1 MKPPKPNNMNKQFEI
16 FKTLGKLDS
25 DNIPLILGHNPL
37 DIVGAKMYGVLPLL
51 TATHMVAKV
60 KGQLSEFVGENVIQL
75 MDKENSGPNAMC
87 AIYKLTAVSDY
98 KVSKLKPSQWP
109 VIEANESKY
118 VSRINTRK
126 NTWSILLELEYV
138 GELYQTELFELFPS
152 LKPYSTK
159 TGIGRVYS
167 GGISTVSKAKR
178 AAKKK

>member
-1 MKPPKPNNMNKQFEI
+1 MNKQFEI
-16 FKTLGKLDS
+16 FKTLGRMDS
-25 DNIPLILGHNPL
+25 DNIPLITGQCPL

-51 TATHMVAKV
+51 TASQQVPKI
-60 KGQLSEFVGENVIQL
+60 KGQLNDFVGEYVIQL

-118 VSRINTRK
+118 VSRINNRK
-126 NTWSILLELEYV
+126 NNWTILLDLEYV
-138 GELYQTELFELFPS
+138 GEYYQSELFELHPTLRPRS
-152 LKPYSTK
+152 NKNPN
-159 TGIGRVYS
+159 GRVYS

>member
-1 MKPPKPNNMNKQFEI
+1 
-16 FKTLGKLDS
+16 
-25 DNIPLILGHNPL
+25 
-37 DIVGAKMYGVLPLL
+37 
-51 TATHMVAKV
+51 
-60 KGQLSEFVGENVIQL
+60 
-75 MDKENSGPNAMC
+75 MDKYETHLRANGCNDGGIGVRMRELRAVFND
-87 AIYKLTAVSDY
+87 AIKKGVTQEKYYPFKIY

-126 NTWSILLELEYV
+126 NNWSILLGLEYV